1 MADLHI
7 EEFCHDTLRVLLQL
21 YQVFPR
27 RRAVYVED
35 ISGEDEPDELG
46 MHSARFLGC
55 LGTMLW
61 LAEEGYIRYV
71 DTIYQE
77 GIDQA
82 VLTHRSFVLLTG
94 VSNLRLRE
102 PAPDIPP
109 GVKHEQLMLVEQMRA
124 ALRSRSSERITAVAR
139 YFLSHEPR
147 PVEADEYQGIIKPE
161 HPGEAQP
168 EGAMDPAAAF
178 GEQGDAS
185 PGEPG
190 PPDS

>member
-7 EEFCHDTLRVLLQL
+7 EEFCHDTLRTLIQL

-27 RRAVYVED
+27 RRAIYVED
-35 ISGEDEPDELG
+35 ICGSDEPDELG
-46 MHSARFLGC
+46 MHSARHLAC

-102 PAPDIPP
+102 PEPDSPP
-109 GVKHEQLMLVEQMRA
+109 GVAHEKLMLSEQMRA
-124 ALRSRSSERITAVAR
+124 ALQSRSSERITAVAR
-139 YFLSHEPR
+139 YFLSHEPQ
-147 PVEADEYQGIIKPE
+147 PVQADEYHGIITPE
-161 HPGEAQP
+161 RPGEPDP
-168 EGAMDPAAAF
+168 EGAEDPPEPDYPP
-178 GEQGDAS
+178 GWPEQGK
-185 PGEPG
+185 
-190 PPDS
+190 PPHS